1 MKKLLVL
8 LVLLFTLNLAYA
20 STSQI
25 TLLTVGEVDNESF
38 GGTANL
44 QLEIRPGTGRVFI
57 DSFPLTQLDT
67 QISTRFGKE
76 VACDF
81 LDVDCSNHDFFYT
94 IRATSALVGGPS
106 AGAATT
112 ILTISVLDGVNLNE
126 NVVMTG
132 TINSGGIIGPVSGI
146 EAKTIAA
153 KNAGFDTVLLP
164 KWSALNMED
173 ENVTYADSL
182 VVEGVDIHVVSDIEE
197 ALWYFTNKD
206 YSRPVGELKIP
217 AQYNEIMGQ
226 ISGDL
231 CNRHYDMFPLGF
243 NESQDALNDAGLAMQ
258 RGDFYSSASFCFGAN
273 VAARSYLFQN
283 LSDEEKQVIFE
294 ELKTEFEDFS
304 NEIYAK
310 ELKTLSDLEA
320 SVIVKERLFE
330 TKNLL
335 EQENALDNLA
345 YITERFHSAIAWSR
359 FFDYN
364 SASSLELD
372 TTYLS
377 GACNTKIA
385 EVEERLSYL
394 QFIAGTTGR
403 FSDELSNTRK
413 IANDE
418 DFAFCLFRATR
429 IKADINAL
437 LITAMV
443 RNDSYLELSED
454 KIALAYKQLYN
465 SKEFSILGYSYFDY
479 ANSLTESNPE
489 LSIIFSEYAAE
500 FSNLDMYFPSGE
512 KPSMFIFTRNP
523 YFLLGLFMGIL
534 ISFSALLISLI
545 IINYKP
551 RKAKSSPGKKR

>member
-8 LVLLFTLNLAYA
+8 LVLLFTVNIVYA

-25 TLLTVGEVDNESF
+25 TLLTVGEIENRTF

-76 VACDF
+76 VACNF

-112 ILTISVLDGVNLNE
+112 ILTISVLDGVSLNK

-146 EAKTIAA
+146 KAKTIAA
-153 KNAGFDTVLLP
+153 KNAGFDMVLLP
-164 KWSALNMED
+164 KWSVLDMQD

-182 VVEGVDIHVVSDIEE
+182 VVEGIDIQVVSDIEE
-197 ALWYFTNKD
+197 ALWFFTNKD
-206 YSRPVGELKIP
+206 YSRLVGEIEVP
-217 AQYNEIMGQ
+217 FQYTQIMGQ

-231 CNRHYDMFPLGF
+231 CNRHYEMFPLGF
-243 NESQDALNDAGLAMQ
+243 NESQDALNDAELAMQ
-258 RGDFYSSASFCFGAN
+258 RGDFYSAASFCFGAN
-273 VAARSYLFQN
+273 VAARAYLFQN
-283 LSDEEKQVIFE
+283 LTDEEKQTIFE
-294 ELKTEFEDFS
+294 DLKAEFEEFS
-304 NEIYAK
+304 SEIYAK
-310 ELKTLSDLEA
+310 ELNTFSDLEA

-335 EQENALDNLA
+335 ERDNALDNLA
-345 YITERFHSAIAWSR
+345 YISERFYSAIAWSR
-359 FFDYN
+359 FFDYDSTSLDLDTNYLN
-364 SASSLELD
+364 SACS
-372 TTYLS
+372 
-377 GACNTKIA
+377 TKIA

-403 FSDELSNTRK
+403 FSEELTSVRG
-413 IANDE
+413 IANDG

-437 LITAMV
+437 LLTAMV
-443 RNDSYLELSED
+443 REDSYVDLAQD
-454 KIALAYKQLYN
+454 KLDIAYKQIYN
-465 SKEFSILGYSYFDY
+465 AKEFSILGYSYFDY
-479 ANSLTESNPE
+479 ANSLINQNPE

-500 FSNLDMYFPSGE
+500 FTNLDMYFPSGSS
-512 KPSMFIFTRNP
+512 PSMFLFVRNP
-523 YFLLGLFMGIL
+523 YFVLGLFVGIL
-534 ISFSALLISLI
+534 ISFLALLLALVF
-545 IINYKP
+545 INYKP